1 MIIWINGAFG
11 IGKSTIAE
19 TLNSKIKNSHIY
31 DPEQVGYFLWN
42 NFPDSLKRKGDFQDI
57 NIWRNINYEIIK
69 YMYHNYNGTLIIPM
83 TIVNK
88 EYYNDIIGNLINDNI
103 EIYHFIL
110 TANKSTIKTRLIN
123 RGEISNSWPEQQ
135 IDRCLEAFATEI
147 EGIKINTDNLTIEVV
162 TDIILRNVNL
172 TK

>member
-1 MIIWINGAFG
+1 MIIWLNGAFG

-19 TLNSKIKNSHIY
+19 MLNSKIKNSHIY

-57 NIWRNINYEIIK
+57 NIGRNINYEIIK
-69 YMYHNYNGTLIIPM
+69 YMYDNYNGTLIIPM

-110 TANKSTIKTRLIN
+110 TASKSTIKTRLIN
-123 RGEISNSWPEQQ
+123 RGEVSNSWPEQQ
-135 IDRCLEAFATEI
+135 IDRCLDAFDNTI
-147 EGIKINTDNLTIEVV
+147 TGIKIKTDNLSIESV
-162 TDIILRNVNL
+162 TNLILKNINL
-172 TK
+172 